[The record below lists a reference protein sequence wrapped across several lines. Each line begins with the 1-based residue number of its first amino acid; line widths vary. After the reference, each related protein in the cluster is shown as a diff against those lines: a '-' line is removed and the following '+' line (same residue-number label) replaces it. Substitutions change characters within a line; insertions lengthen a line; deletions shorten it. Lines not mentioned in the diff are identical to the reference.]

1 MPDLVVT
8 SRRPRLVPSVALAV
22 VVWLAYSAITFVV
35 QATSGVP
42 YDAWFKTGANAWRT
56 AVASLAVG
64 IVLLVAFLAVARW
77 DHVFRDPV
85 RLPTSRWMVAGM
97 AIWWTLIALRFV
109 AIGWAEVPLDL
120 LVPVVATG
128 VLVGFAEETLFR
140 GIVLRGLREGGRPE
154 ATAATLTGVSFG
166 LLHLTNVFIGT
177 GVVGLTQIPI
187 AAMSGMILYAFRRR
201 FGSMLPA
208 MVAHGVWDI
217 STFLTANYAASWHEP
232 FTIGGLVLTFAAG
245 LTIFVTVLRHDR
257 STVALPPA
265 R

>member
-1 MPDLVVT
+1 MSPCRSCGRSARRFSRSAADSHRRAITALVDRLLGEALESGELHVVDRFAVPVVSHAIALT
-8 SRRPRLVPSVALAV
+8 MGVPADTDRLVSWGL
-22 VVWLAYSAITFVV
+22 
-35 QATSGVP
+35 
-42 YDAWFKTGANAWRT
+42 
-56 AVASLAVG
+56 
-64 IVLLVAFLAVARW
+64 
-77 DHVFRDPV
+77 HVFRDPV
-85 RLPTSRWMVAGM
+85 RLSTSRWMVTGM
-97 AIWWTLIALRFV
+97 AIWWTLIAIRFV